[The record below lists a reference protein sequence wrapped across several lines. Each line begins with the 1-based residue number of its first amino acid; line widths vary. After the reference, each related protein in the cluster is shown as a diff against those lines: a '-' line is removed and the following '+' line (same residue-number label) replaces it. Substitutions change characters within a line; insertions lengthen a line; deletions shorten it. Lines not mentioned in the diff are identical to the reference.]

1 MYFLYAACA
10 KITKNFD
17 LAKDLY
23 GKLREGIRLSMNRKM
38 ANKTCSLLLLPLEKS
53 RTNLVTR
60 IQDFIELLNF
70 LN

>member
-1 MYFLYAACA
+1 MYFIYAICA
-10 KITKNFD
+10 KITSKFD

-23 GKLREGIRLSMNRKM
+23 EKLREGIRLSMNRKM

-53 RTNLVTR
+53 RSNYVDR
-60 IQDFIELLNF
+60 VHDFIELLNF